1 VSNTGWTPA
10 VPGQTSDMRDIS
22 GDGGAEPDPIILT
35 GEDASPD
42 QVMDVRVE
50 RHGHSVV
57 VGVSGEI
64 DMLTTPRLSA
74 TIDEVL
80 RQTPLILV
88 LDLRTV
94 TFLGSSGLATL
105 VSTRDEATSRG
116 VALRLV
122 SAEHA
127 VLRPLTATGL
137 TDLFEVHA
145 DLTSALLP

>member
-1 VSNTGWTPA
+1 
-10 VPGQTSDMRDIS
+10 MRDIS
-22 GDGGAEPDPIILT
+22 GDGGPQPDPIILT

-50 RHGHSVV
+50 RHGRSVV
-57 VGVSGEI
+57 VSVSGEI

-74 TIDEVL
+74 TIDDVL

-105 VSTRDEATSRG
+105 VSTRDEAASRG

-137 TDLFEVHA
+137 TDLFEVYA